1 MESFTFYRFEKVS
14 VWTKDTYNVD
24 ATSKDEAQKLL
35 LSSIEDGNDYKFVED
50 YEVLLDTM
58 WEESPSVSIIQDEN
72 DNEIERTEK

>member
-14 VWTKDTYNVD
+14 VWTKDRYVIEAET
-24 ATSKDEAQKLL
+24 ADEAKRVL

-50 YEVLLDTM
+50 YEVLLETM
-58 WEESPSVSIIQDEN
+58 WQESPSISIISDED